1 MAHTVVDKFTS
12 SSSDDHNNDSDF
24 IHQIVKSGYT
34 SHADILNNIVDSDEA
49 SSEFLNMRSA
59 VGTILDAA
67 TYFDFNAADQH
78 IYRTSIW
85 DNADQYVNYREEM
98 VKLDVNGPFRTVDY
112 LRRMIRHS
120 ASTDSD
126 GNNWGA

>member
-12 SSSDDHNNDSDF
+12 SSSDDYNNDSDF
-24 IHQIVKSGYT
+24 IQQIVKSGHT
-34 SHADILNNIVDSDEA
+34 SYSDILSNIVDSDVA
-49 SSEFLNMRSA
+49 TSDFLAMRSA

-67 TYFDFNAADQH
+67 TYSDFSASDQH
-78 IYRTSIW
+78 IYRTAVW
-85 DNADQYVNYREEM
+85 DNADQYVNYRDEM

-112 LRRMIRHS
+112 LRRLIRHS
-120 ASTDSD
+120 GSTDSD

>member
-49 SSEFLNMRSA
+49 SSEFLNIRSA
-59 VGTILDAA
+59 VGTILDAT

-78 IYRTSIW
+78 IYRTAVW
-85 DNADQYVNYREEM
+85 DDVDQYMNYRDEM
-98 VKLDVNGPFRTVDY
+98 IKLSIDGPFRRVEY

>member
-12 SSSDDHNNDSDF
+12 SSSDDYNNDSDF
-24 IHQIVKSGYT
+24 IQQIVKSGHT
-34 SHADILNNIVDSDEA
+34 SYADILSNIVDSDKA
-49 SSEFLNMRSA
+49 SSEFLNIRSA
-59 VGTILDAA
+59 VGTILDAT

-78 IYRTSIW
+78 IYRTAVW
-85 DNADQYVNYREEM
+85 DDVDQYMNYRDEM
-98 VKLDVNGPFRTVDY
+98 IKLSIDGPFRRVEY